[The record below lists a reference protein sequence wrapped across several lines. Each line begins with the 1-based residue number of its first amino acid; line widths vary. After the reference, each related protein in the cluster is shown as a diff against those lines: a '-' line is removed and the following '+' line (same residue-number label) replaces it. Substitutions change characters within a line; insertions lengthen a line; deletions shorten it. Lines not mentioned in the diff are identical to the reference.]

1 MEFRTNNQQL
11 KNLVKENKLAWTR
24 ISKLKKQKNTLENI
38 VNEKQSIIKKNQ
50 LLNTIIYS
58 ILIGTMYSM
67 YTFNKLNICYQ

>member
-38 VNEKQSIIKKNQ
+38 VNEKKSIIKKNQ

-58 ILIGTMYSM
+58 ILIGTMY
-67 YTFNKLNICYQ
+67 

>member
-38 VNEKQSIIKKNQ
+38 VNEKKSIIKKNQ